1 MPAMTLHAAAFL
13 VSLAGA
19 GTVMAWRL
27 RESARPL
34 TMRKIVL
41 APLAMSTGAAMFLH
55 PAFHIPWLWAGGA
68 VLFGTL
74 VLAQPLLHSTVLRK
88 EGEQVFLNRSK
99 GLWIALGALLLIR
112 FALRSYLDG
121 FLTLPQSGGLMYLFA
136 LGMIWSWRA
145 GMLRQ
150 FLRIRAQG

>member
-19 GTVMAWRL
+19 GTVMVWRL
-27 RESARPL
+27 RESARPVTL
-34 TMRKIVL
+34 RKIVI

-55 PAFHIPWLWAGGA
+55 PAFQLPWLWALGA
-68 VLFGTL
+68 VVCGATI
-74 VLAQPLLHSTVLRK
+74 LAQPLLRSTVLRK
-88 EGEQVFLNRSK
+88 EGDLVFLNRSK
-99 GLWIALGALLLIR
+99 GLWIALGALFLIR
-112 FALRSYLDG
+112 IALRSYLDG
-121 FLTLPQSGGLMYLFA
+121 FLTVPQSGGLMYLFA

-150 FLRIRAQG
+150 FLRLRAQ